1 MKTITKEYKFYFSPQ
16 RRELKDARMGNVL
29 YRTSFTVLLC
39 GIIFFSYSDIAFI
52 LRYLTWLHCVCWC
65 LCTIKWL
72 FLGVWI
78 YFRFKIINIHEME
91 KKHQNKFSRVN
102 NSIMG
107 IEYNKHT
114 FFEFVSIFLLM
125 LTFNLI
131 NN

>member
-1 MKTITKEYKFYFSPQ
+1 
-16 RRELKDARMGNVL
+16 
-29 YRTSFTVLLC
+29 
-39 GIIFFSYSDIAFI
+39 
-52 LRYLTWLHCVCWC
+52 
-65 LCTIKWL
+65 
-72 FLGVWI
+72 
-78 YFRFKIINIHEME
+78 ME